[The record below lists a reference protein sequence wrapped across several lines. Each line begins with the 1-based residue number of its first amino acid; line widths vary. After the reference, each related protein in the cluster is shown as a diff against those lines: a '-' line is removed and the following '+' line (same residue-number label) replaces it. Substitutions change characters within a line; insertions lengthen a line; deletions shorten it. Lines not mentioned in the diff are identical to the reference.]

1 MGFYHEPVMLD
12 EVIKGLNIK
21 KSGIYLD
28 CTLGGG
34 GHTKAI
40 SKIASDGRV
49 ISIDRDE
56 EAILNFEKERDSYP
70 NVTVV
75 KDNFLN
81 IDKVLRDLKV
91 NKVDGALIDLGVSS
105 HQLDKGE
112 RGFSYNENYELDM
125 RMNKEQKLSA
135 RHIVNG
141 YTKDEL
147 REIIY
152 NYGEEKWAD
161 RIAEFIVKERQDRFI
176 ETTFDL
182 VEIIKKAIPK
192 SARIDGPHPAKR
204 TFQAIRIEV
213 NKELDVIE
221 PTIKKIVNS
230 LNKNGIICVITFHS
244 LEDRIVKNTFKWL
257 EKDCICPPKQPICNC
272 DKKKEIK
279 IITKKPIEASKKEIE
294 RNPRSRSAKL
304 RIAKKI

>member
-112 RGFSYNENYELDM
+112 RGFSYSENYELDM

-161 RIAEFIVKERQDRFI
+161 RIAKFIVKERQDRFI

>member
-112 RGFSYNENYELDM
+112 RGFSYSENYELDM

>member
-56 EAILNFEKERDSYP
+56 EAILNFEKEKDSYP

-112 RGFSYNENYELDM
+112 RGFSYNENYELDILSM
-125 RMNKEQKLSA
+125 DIQKMN
-135 RHIVNG
+135 
-141 YTKDEL
+141 
-147 REIIY
+147 
-152 NYGEEKWAD
+152 
-161 RIAEFIVKERQDRFI
+161 
-176 ETTFDL
+176 
-182 VEIIKKAIPK
+182 
-192 SARIDGPHPAKR
+192 
-204 TFQAIRIEV
+204 
-213 NKELDVIE
+213 
-221 PTIKKIVNS
+221 
-230 LNKNGIICVITFHS
+230 
-244 LEDRIVKNTFKWL
+244 
-257 EKDCICPPKQPICNC
+257 
-272 DKKKEIK
+272 
-279 IITKKPIEASKKEIE
+279 
-294 RNPRSRSAKL
+294 
-304 RIAKKI
+304 

>member
-125 RMNKEQKLSA
+125 RMNKDQKLSA

>member
-81 IDKVLRDLKV
+81 IDKVLRDLKI

-279 IITKKPIEASKKEIE
+279 IITKKPIEASRKEIE

>member
-81 IDKVLRDLKV
+81 IDKVLRDLKI